1 MSLSLSLHLLC
12 TSYCLLSFVILSDQ
26 PLSGKHAMSCWSQL
40 EATCLYFCHRLKEK
54 RYVLGFSFRS
64 RLLSYLYQVVQS
76 SSCHHHEKR
85 KRIMMQTVEC
95 RCSWWCRWPPSWWG
109 WWGCRSFRWHRWPPR
124 WCAASDLSGCGRPTI
139 FSATYILSSL
149 LYSFVSVTSSLLYCF
164 VFCVLLALSPHPPVT
179 MSPLQLVSKRPT
191 HDSVVPLNIHWGMR
205 ASVEEEQV
213 FQSSL
218 YKDAPE

>member
-1 MSLSLSLHLLC
+1 MQCHCLCLCISPLHLLLSLELC
-12 TSYCLLSFVILSDQ
+12 NFVRPASQWEACNVMLVSVRGHLSVLLPSSQRETLCLVFFFW
-26 PLSGKHAMSCWSQL
+26 KA
-40 EATCLYFCHRLKEK
+40 R
-54 RYVLGFSFRS
+54 
-64 RLLSYLYQVVQS
+64 LSYLYQVVQS

-95 RCSWWCRWPPSWWG
+95 RGSWWCRWPPSWWG
-109 WWGCRSFRWHRWPPR
+109 WWGCRSFRWHRWPPS

-139 FSATYILSSL
+139 FSETYILSSL

-205 ASVEEEQV
+205 ASVEE
-213 FQSSL
+213 
-218 YKDAPE
+218 